1 MSADKRVA
9 ARADAEVFR
18 IAERSKADFG
28 LSRRRLVNILRC
40 LQSGSVLTL
49 CGRKKLAFIVVD
61 DSELADFDTKTEF
74 STGVVTITCK
84 RSVRDHAEIGVGR
97 DRMTLAHELAHAV
110 LHHSVPMFGVVGA
123 ARA

>member
-61 DSELADFDTKTEF
+61 DSELADFDAKTEF
-74 STGVVTITCK
+74 STA
-84 RSVRDHAEIGVGR
+84 S
-97 DRMTLAHELAHAV
+97 
-110 LHHSVPMFGVVGA
+110 
-123 ARA
+123 